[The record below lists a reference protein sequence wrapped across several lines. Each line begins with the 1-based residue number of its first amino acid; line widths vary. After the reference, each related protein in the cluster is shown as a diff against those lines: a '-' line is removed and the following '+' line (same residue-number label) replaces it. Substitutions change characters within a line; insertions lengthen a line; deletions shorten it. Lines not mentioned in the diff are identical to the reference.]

1 MTETEDIKVRLW
13 AIVVCGCRCVPV
25 CVFIWLLLWD
35 STVHTHIVASV
46 CFICAHVS
54 NTLHFASFIV
64 QNHHCV
70 HKCKSGSYTHTAHG
84 LFWKTCSCG
93 SEHHASSPITH
104 NQVCHTRVKYIKI
117 LRNSREKNERQ
128 EVTRA
133 LWSRWTLTVSENCCV
148 CLPFSVSAPDS
159 RRKITGKKGLRF
171 HSDPRNEITNSIITR
186 MLHGSRANRLYWVI
200 YLIFFFFLFL
210 ISPFLDGIIPSAGL
224 FITAKHIR

>member
-35 STVHTHIVASV
+35 STVHIHIVASV

-104 NQVCHTRVKYIKI
+104 NQVCHTHVS
-117 LRNSREKNERQ
+117 NTSRYSEIPEKKTKDKKLPEPSEADGLSQYQRTAVSVFPFLCLHLIQ
-128 EVTRA
+128 EGK
-133 LWSRWTLTVSENCCV
+133 SQ
-148 CLPFSVSAPDS
+148 
-159 RRKITGKKGLRF
+159 GKKVCV
-171 HSDPRNEITNSIITR
+171 STQTQETR
-186 MLHGSRANRLYWVI
+186 L
-200 YLIFFFFLFL
+200 
-210 ISPFLDGIIPSAGL
+210 PIP
-224 FITAKHIR
+224 

>member
-1 MTETEDIKVRLW
+1 MARLHSKAAGRNW
-13 AIVVCGCRCVPV
+13 QPDTHSLVSNSNLWQKLKISRWGSGLLLCADAAVYL

-35 STVHTHIVASV
+35 STVHIHIVASV

-117 LRNSREKNERQ
+117 LRNSREKTKDKKLPEPSEADGLSQYQRTAVSVFPFLCLHLIQ
-128 EVTRA
+128 EGK
-133 LWSRWTLTVSENCCV
+133 SQ
-148 CLPFSVSAPDS
+148 
-159 RRKITGKKGLRF
+159 GKKVCV
-171 HSDPRNEITNSIITR
+171 STQTQETR
-186 MLHGSRANRLYWVI
+186 L
-200 YLIFFFFLFL
+200 
-210 ISPFLDGIIPSAGL
+210 PIP
-224 FITAKHIR
+224 

>member
-35 STVHTHIVASV
+35 STVHIHIVASV

-117 LRNSREKNERQ
+117 LRNSREKKRK
-128 EVTRA
+128 TRSYQSP
-133 LWSRWTLTVSENCCV
+133 LKQMDSHSIRELLCLSSLFCV
-148 CLPFSVSAPDS
+148 CTWFKKENHREKRSAFPLRPKKRDYQFHNNTDAS
-159 RRKITGKKGLRF
+159 R
-171 HSDPRNEITNSIITR
+171 
-186 MLHGSRANRLYWVI
+186 
-200 YLIFFFFLFL
+200 
-210 ISPFLDGIIPSAGL
+210 
-224 FITAKHIR
+224 

>member
-1 MTETEDIKVRLW
+1 MHYSWPDCIQRLLEEIDNLTHIHWCQILTYDRNWRYQGEALGYCCVRMPL
-13 AIVVCGCRCVPV
+13 CTCV

-35 STVHTHIVASV
+35 STVHIHIVASV

-117 LRNSREKNERQ
+117 LRNSREKTKDKKLPEPSEADGLSQYHRTAVSVFPFLCLHLIQ
-128 EVTRA
+128 EGK
-133 LWSRWTLTVSENCCV
+133 SQ
-148 CLPFSVSAPDS
+148 
-159 RRKITGKKGLRF
+159 GKKVCV
-171 HSDPRNEITNSIITR
+171 STQTQETR
-186 MLHGSRANRLYWVI
+186 L
-200 YLIFFFFLFL
+200 
-210 ISPFLDGIIPSAGL
+210 PIP
-224 FITAKHIR
+224 